1 MHIRLKFLPALILF
15 FILFK
20 GFEGRSQ
27 GIEFGVFLGAANYM
41 GDLSN
46 DGVVLSE
53 TGFSG
58 SIIGRYNIGERW
70 AVKGFFGYGQISG
83 SDQNA
88 NTSLKKSRNLSF
100 YTDIYEVSAQMEFN
114 LRKNSY
120 RYTSSKKI
128 IPYLFLGVGLF
139 NFNPRTKLGGVE
151 YELQPLGTEGQG
163 TTTYNDRKKYALTQ
177 VCMPIGFGFKKK
189 LTKRLS
195 MGFELGARYAFTNYL
210 DDIGGTYADSRV
222 VGRSNGDAAA
232 KLSDRSWELTPDGR
246 PLFIDGDKRSIKKID
261 IADIYFMGGITFT
274 YIFPNAGMRCPR
286 FQ

>member
-1 MHIRLKFLPALILF
+1 
-15 FILFK
+15 
-20 GFEGRSQ
+20 
-27 GIEFGVFLGAANYM
+27 
-41 GDLSN
+41 
-46 DGVVLSE
+46 
-53 TGFSG
+53 
-58 SIIGRYNIGERW
+58 
-70 AVKGFFGYGQISG
+70 
-83 SDQNA
+83 
-88 NTSLKKSRNLSF
+88 
-100 YTDIYEVSAQMEFN
+100 
-114 LRKNSY
+114 
-120 RYTSSKKI
+120 
-128 IPYLFLGVGLF
+128 
-139 NFNPRTKLGGVE
+139 
-151 YELQPLGTEGQG
+151 
-163 TTTYNDRKKYALTQ
+163 
-177 VCMPIGFGFKKK
+177 MPIGFGFKKK